1 MKFKVYSEAP
11 KNFIHKDAVDMLSEV
26 ADIVFEPLSD
36 EEFREAIAESSAA
49 IIVMKKIDDNFLDL
63 APKLKIVARY
73 GVGYDNV
80 DVEACTKRGVY
91 VTITP
96 NVLSDAV
103 ADLVYALIF
112 SLTRRICE
120 ADKFVRT
127 EWAKKK
133 TRLPL
138 GIDLKEK
145 NMGIIGV
152 GRIGYQVA
160 KRAHAFGMNI
170 LYYDIIRR
178 KDIEEEFN
186 AKFMGLDNL
195 LRNSDFVS
203 IHVPLNEKTRG
214 MIGEREL
221 SLMKKNAYIINTSR
235 GPVIDQR
242 ALTKFLK
249 EKRIA
254 GAGLDVFEVEPIPL
268 DDPLLQ
274 LDNVVLSP
282 HIGSAT
288 VETRRAMAM
297 KAVKNVLYAL
307 KGEVPPDLVPE
318 QAKVFTKKS

>member
-1 MKFKVYSEAP
+1 MKAKVYVELP
-11 KNFIHKDAVDMLSEV
+11 EKFFHKDAVDLLSEV
-26 ADIVFEPLSD
+26 ADLVFEPLSD
-36 EEFREAIAESSAA
+36 EEFRNVIAESSAA
-49 IIVMKKIDDNFLDL
+49 IIALKKINEGFLNL

-103 ADLVYALIF
+103 ADLVFALLF

-120 ADKFVRT
+120 ADKYVRT
-127 EWAKKK
+127 EWAKRE
-133 TRLPL
+133 TRFPL
-138 GIDLKEK
+138 GVGLKAK

-160 KRAHAFGMNI
+160 KRAYAFGMNI
-170 LYYDIIRR
+170 LYYDIVRR
-178 KDIEEEFN
+178 KDIEERFN
-186 AKFMGLDNL
+186 AKFMDLDDL
-195 LRNSDFVS
+195 LRNSDFIS

-221 SLMKKNAYIINTSR
+221 SLMKKSAYIINTSR
-235 GPVIDQR
+235 GPIIDQH

-254 GAGLDVFEVEPIPL
+254 GAGLDVLDVEPIPL

-288 VETRRAMAM
+288 VEARNAMAM
-297 KAVKNVLYAL
+297 KAAKNVLYAL